1 MKIKTVRKTAG
12 ALALCGVLLLASC
25 ADENTGQ
32 MKTSPP
38 KAEKGLSQKSG
49 EKIDYNG
56 LLNALPQSQSPDF
69 TDFQTISLDGE
80 KIDESIWSGKKLTM
94 VNIWA
99 TFCGPCIN
107 EMPELGA
114 LSKEYGGQGVQIVGI
129 VIDVLTSQ
137 GISDSQVDL
146 AKDIVAQTSADY
158 THLLPSGDLIAAKL
172 KDVSSVP
179 ETIFLDENGKQV
191 GTSFL
196 GARSAEEWRAVIDGL
211 LTEVS

>member
-1 MKIKTVRKTAG
+1 MERKKAYNGEYLGDLLRPLHQRDAG
-12 ALALCGVLLLASC
+12 ARRAIQGVR
-25 ADENTGQ
+25 E
-32 MKTSPP
+32 
-38 KAEKGLSQKSG
+38 
-49 EKIDYNG
+49 
-56 LLNALPQSQSPDF
+56 
-69 TDFQTISLDGE
+69 
-80 KIDESIWSGKKLTM
+80 
-94 VNIWA
+94 
-99 TFCGPCIN
+99 
-107 EMPELGA
+107 
-114 LSKEYGGQGVQIVGI
+114 QGVQIVGI

-179 ETIFLDENGKQV
+179 ETVFLDENGKQV

-211 LTEVS
+211 LKEVS